1 MRSPVALILA
11 AFSLSAA
18 CFAQSQEAAALVRE
32 FAAGEVFYKQ
42 LETAQKIAALRDPAV
57 LPQLEPWLSNEDR
70 HIRAN
75 AALIFGSLGDPRGF
89 AAITAILGDYS
100 HRPEGQGIPGCC
112 FSVPAQIRSDRYY
125 AVHVLGVLKDP
136 RAVPVLIPLL
146 ADPDVNYNV
155 PWALEQIGDRAAIQG
170 LIVALHNPS
179 ADVSVYAAQGLGD
192 LKAKEAL
199 PDLRMLVN
207 DTERSHLD
215 RMLTAGEAARL
226 AIAAIE
232 QPQR

>member
-42 LETAQKIAALRDPAV
+42 LETAQKLAALRDPAV
-57 LPQLEPWLSNEDR
+57 LPELEPCLSNKDR

-75 AALIFGSLGDPRGF
+75 AAFVFASLGDPRGF
-89 AAITAILGDYS
+89 ATITAILDDYS
-100 HRPEGQGIPGCC
+100 RRPEGQGIPGGGW
-112 FSVPAQIRSDRYY
+112 SLVAQVRSDRYY
-125 AVHVLGVLKDP
+125 AVHVLGMLKDP

-146 ADPDVNYNV
+146 NDPDVNYKI
-155 PWALEQIGDRAAIQG
+155 PWALEQIGNDAAVQG
-170 LIVALHNPS
+170 VIVALHNQS
-179 ADVSVYAAQGLGD
+179 ADVRVYAAQAAGA

-199 PDLRMLVN
+199 PELRTLLN
-207 DTERSHLD
+207 DAERSHLD
-215 RMLTAGEAARL
+215 RMLSAQEAARL

-232 QPQR
+232 QPQP